1 MSCELEGVRLCP
13 CRLPWLL
20 FQWSLPQRHTTL
32 PTVACLSA
40 PARGLRFN
48 PREWLQVVCIR
59 FISVPFS
66 VVCLVDGYDYT
77 RSTNIAQVGL
87 CKPLE
92 ILGFIGVSGSA
103 YRAHV
108 GPMCGAYQGGT
119 RTCQAGRGADVAH
132 GSGERDVRTCQG
144 SACGAD
150 VVRGTRVIG
159 THTHALRARARTHI
173 YARAHT
179 YARVRVRTQRTH
191 RGRGGYPV

>member
-1 MSCELEGVRLCP
+1 M
-13 CRLPWLL
+13 
-20 FQWSLPQRHTTL
+20 
-32 PTVACLSA
+32 
-40 PARGLRFN
+40 
-48 PREWLQVVCIR
+48 VCIR

-87 CKPLE
+87 RKPLE
-92 ILGFIGVSGSA
+92 TLGFIGVSRNACQA
-103 YRAHV
+103 YRRRMSGMA
-108 GPMCGAYQGGT
+108 
-119 RTCQAGRGADVAH
+119 RTCQAGRGRDVARGRRVAR
-132 GSGERDVRTCQG
+132 GSGERDVRTYQG

-159 THTHALRARARTHI
+159 THTHALRARAHTRI

-179 YARVRVRTQRTH
+179 YARVRVRPQRIH